1 MSGAKESPVSKYGR
15 SSEFGAVLDFIQ
27 TMISNDTLRQ
37 AFNIPHLVM
46 VGRQNMAKTTLINRL
61 IGRYLLPMRRN
72 ETANTLQAR
81 TTYPII
87 LNLRNGPKTKVEVRC
102 ESIPDI
108 GGTVE
113 DPKDDLVE
121 QFLNKVSDRLPKEPG
136 TPISKTPVNVT
147 LHGPSL
153 TTLTLVDL
161 PGAHFANDDQ
171 RMNHVTQQLVLEYI
185 KKNTKSII
193 VIVSEVGDPTG
204 DSAINLVMTQA
215 QDFRTRTICVLTKPD
230 KLRMEDDMGKKV
242 ALNQSSFTLEDGR
255 FIVLRGKDGTD
266 STEKDWDAEMT
277 QIKEKEWF
285 ARHPHYK
292 DIQHLCGI
300 ERLMESM
307 ISLLA
312 NKMIDEIPRLVR
324 EMKERK
330 IKVEKEL
337 DSLSMS
343 EVPESNEKKGALVM
357 KIKHNLISKLRV
369 LLFNN
374 TSDTQGG
381 EQVRDLFKAFHD
393 SVFKVNP
400 LYLRSDSEIRNRQ
413 KKIEGVAA
421 PLGDS
426 SENSQLLRKLLYEK
440 YQGMAMVSHSGKASR
455 HPFTVEAPVDQ
466 LLPISEALVNK
477 VEETLRGIVQD
488 AINESLSK
496 FPTLK
501 QAVQAKVVN
510 KIFDTKRDQ
519 TIEFIKQFLEM
530 QKMSTDIV
538 FAPVPL
544 PNELGVW
551 DATLVTN
558 SNRERVSHPSMISKT
573 MNHMKHLSSK
583 LYPDDVITDIES
595 TGAIG
600 NYKEK
605 EDMKRMKTNV
615 VRCFNVIK
623 MNVCDTVPRCILHFF
638 ITELVEGLSSAL
650 EEEDLVEFL
659 QEKQEIR
666 DKRRLYRDQQQALEH
681 ALPKTDE
688 VLKKLLRMRQGP
700 SKGKKLEF

>member
-1 MSGAKESPVSKYGR
+1 MSVPTESPVSKYGH

-87 LNLRNGPKTKVEVRC
+87 LNLRHDPKTKVEVRC
-102 ESIPDI
+102 EGVPR
-108 GGTVE
+108 VE
-113 DPKDDLVE
+113 GPNPTDVEVE
-121 QFLNKVSDRLPKEPG
+121 QFLDNVSDRLPKEEG

-147 LHGPSL
+147 LQGPSL

-161 PGAHFANDDQ
+161 PGVHFANDDQ
-171 RMNHVTQQLVLEYI
+171 RMNDVTQQLVLEYI

-215 QDFRTRTICVLTKPD
+215 EDFKTRTICVLTKPD

-242 ALNQSSFTLEDGR
+242 ALNKSSFTLEDGR

-300 ERLMESM
+300 ERLMECM

-312 NKMIDEIPRLVR
+312 NKMIDDIPELVN
-324 EMKERK
+324 EMKKRK
-330 IKVEKEL
+330 IEVEKEL
-337 DSLSMS
+337 DSLAKS
-343 EVPESNEKKGALVM
+343 EVPESNEKKGELVM
-357 KIKHNLISKLRV
+357 KLKKDLIFELNK

-374 TSDTQGG
+374 TSDSKGG
-381 EQVRDLFKAFHD
+381 EEVRKLFRTFQD
-393 SVFKVNP
+393 DVFKVNP
-400 LYLRSDSEIRNRQ
+400 LYLRSDDEIRDKQ
-413 KKIEGVAA
+413 EKIEGVAA

-426 SENSQLLRKLLYEK
+426 SENSQLIERLLYEK
-440 YQGMAMVSHSGKASR
+440 YQGMKTVYVDGKESR
-455 HPFTVEAPVDQ
+455 SLTPVDAPVDQ

-477 VEETLRGIVQD
+477 VEKTLCDIVQD
-488 AINESLSK
+488 ATNKSLSK
-496 FPTLK
+496 FPALK
-501 QAVQAKVVN
+501 KAVKAKVVN

-519 TIEFIKQFLEM
+519 TIEFIKQYLEM
-530 QKMSTDIV
+530 QKMSTDTV
-538 FAPVPL
+538 LAPIPL
-544 PNELGVW
+544 PNELGMW
-551 DATLVTN
+551 DATLVNN
-558 SNRERVSHPSMISKT
+558 SNRERVSNASMISKT
-573 MNHMKHLSSK
+573 MNQMKQLSSK
-583 LYPDDVITDIES
+583 LYPDDVARDIKS
-595 TGAIG
+595 AGSIR
-600 NYKEK
+600 NDKEI
-605 EDMKRMKTNV
+605 EDMKRIRTNV

-623 MNVCDTVPRCILHFF
+623 MNVCDTVPRSIRHFF
-638 ITELVEGLSSAL
+638 ITKLVDGLNSAL
-650 EEEDLVEFL
+650 EKEDLVQFL
-659 QEKQEIR
+659 QEKQEICEE
-666 DKRRLYRDQQQALEH
+666 RRSLRKKLQGLEQAL
-681 ALPKTDE
+681 PMTDE
-688 VLKKLLRMRQGP
+688 VLEKLLHLSHGP
-700 SKGKKLEF
+700 SKGKNLQC